1 MYAVRM
7 SSRLSKRISISK
19 NHIAQFEMN
28 EKLTINRWAVEDR
41 PREKMMM
48 HGVSS
53 LSNAELLAIL
63 IGSGNTE
70 ESAVDLMRKVL
81 SDYHN
86 NLNELGKVSIDELCK
101 YKGIGPAKAITIL
114 AASELGKRRKEE
126 EVRDR
131 MTIHSSKDVYNC
143 FYPLM
148 CDLPTEE
155 CWVLLLNQASK
166 VIDKVRIGVGGLSA
180 TVVDVRCVL
189 HEALLKRASA
199 IALCHN
205 HPSGNVRPSRED
217 DRLTEQLDKAC
228 QMMNIRLVD
237 HVVLVD
243 GCFYSYADEG
253 RI

>member
-1 MYAVRM
+1 
-7 SSRLSKRISISK
+7 
-19 NHIAQFEMN
+19 MN
-28 EKLTINRWAVEDR
+28 DKLNINQWAEEDR

-70 ESAVDLMRKVL
+70 DSAVELMRKVL
-81 SDYHN
+81 AEYHN
-86 NLNELGKVSIDELCK
+86 NLNELGKASVVELCRF
-101 YKGIGPAKAITIL
+101 KGIGPAKAITIL

-126 EVRDR
+126 DIRERLSIV
-131 MTIHSSKDVYNC
+131 SSKDVYEC

-155 CWVLLLNQASK
+155 CWLLLLNQASK
-166 VIDKVRIGVGGLSA
+166 VIDKVRVSTGGLSA
-180 TVVDVRCVL
+180 TAVDVRCIL

-205 HPSGNVRPSRED
+205 HPSGNIHPSRED
-217 DRLTEQLDKAC
+217 DRLTEQLRQAC
-228 QMMNIRLVD
+228 QIMNIRLVD
-237 HVVLVD
+237 HVILTD

-253 RI
+253 RM